1 MFTASKIFLS
11 ETFFF
16 LLDCTATKIA
26 LARLMTVQ
34 FGALIGSKVS
44 KLYPFLLHD
53 W

>member
-1 MFTASKIFLS
+1 MFAASKIFLS

-16 LLDCTATKIA
+16 LDCTATKIV